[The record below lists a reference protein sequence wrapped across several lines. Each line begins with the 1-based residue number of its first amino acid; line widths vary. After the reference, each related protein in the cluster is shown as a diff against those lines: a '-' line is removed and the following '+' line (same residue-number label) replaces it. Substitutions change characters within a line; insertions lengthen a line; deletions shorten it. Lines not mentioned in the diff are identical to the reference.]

1 MQQLLFNHRGAVT
14 AFRLGALGVRSWA
27 GCLGRGGGI
36 GRCRRGGGDCLIC
49 FCLIFDCYYGN
60 FFSWKESGCW
70 ALPSFRFGIF
80 QLFHYFSECFVL
92 SCPATCVQ
100 CFLYKIS
107 SIVLLVANQIYNKIF
122 IWCVLCPR
130 CCSIRLVLLSVTLG
144 T

>member
-14 AFRLGALGVRSWA
+14 AFRLRALGVRSWTGWWDWA
-27 GCLGRGGGI
+27 VPE
-36 GRCRRGGGDCLIC
+36 GGGDCLIC
-49 FCLIFDCYYGN
+49 FCLIFDCYYGI
-60 FFSWKESGCW
+60 FFSWRGSGCW
-70 ALPSFRFGIF
+70 ALPSLRFGIF

-107 SIVLLVANQIYNKIF
+107 SIVLLVANQSYNKIF

-130 CCSIRLVLLSVTLG
+130 CCSIRLVLLLVTLG